1 MAPGRNSERITVMVV
16 DDHPV
21 VRHGIASLLE
31 SEEDIEVVAQA
42 RSGEEAVRLHA
53 EHGPAVTIM
62 DLRLPGMS
70 GVDAIRRI
78 RAASPDALVVVL
90 TTYDGDEDI
99 HQALEAG
106 ARAYLLKDSFTEEVV
121 ETVRAVHGG
130 ARRVPEA
137 IARRLAE
144 RPPLSDLSPRELE
157 VLRLVARGMTNKDI
171 ADELGIAEGTVK
183 IHVTRLLGKLG
194 VDDRTAAV
202 MIALQRGII
211 RF

>member
-1 MAPGRNSERITVMVV
+1 MRERRIRVMVV
-16 DDHPV
+16 DDHPI
-21 VRHGIASLLE
+21 VRQGVIAVLGNQP
-31 SEEDIEVVAQA
+31 DIEMAGEA
-42 RSGEEAVRLHA
+42 ASGREAIERHR
-53 EHGPAVTIM
+53 ESRPDVTLM
-62 DLRLPGMS
+62 DLRLPDIS
-70 GVDAIRRI
+70 GVEAIRRI
-78 RAASPDALVVVL
+78 REEAPDSRFIVL